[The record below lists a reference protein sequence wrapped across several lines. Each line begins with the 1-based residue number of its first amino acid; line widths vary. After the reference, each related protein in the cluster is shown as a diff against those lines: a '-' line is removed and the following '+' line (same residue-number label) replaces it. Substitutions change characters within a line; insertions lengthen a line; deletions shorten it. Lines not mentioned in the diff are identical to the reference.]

1 VRRAYQ
7 EPRFTAGPRC
17 RPAEDPG
24 PPLNRR
30 TFTALLAAAAARL
43 TLTPRWALEP
53 LWAGSRR
60 AADWLLRGAAV
71 YDGTGAPPVEA
82 DVVVEG
88 AVISAIGPSLEVA
101 GAEVLDLRGLA
112 LAPGFVDIHSHT
124 DIELLVD
131 PRCESKVRQGVTTE
145 VTGPDGSSMGPWS
158 LGTFQQQ
165 RAEYRRR
172 YGIEIDFRDPAGF
185 LLRLERERV
194 AVNVATMVGAGTVR
208 SAVVGSMNRPANRTE
223 LARMATLVRDAVRS
237 GACGLS
243 TGLEYAPG
251 GYATID
257 ELVALCDP
265 LRGTG
270 LPYASHMRSE
280 DDELLAAVEET
291 LEIGRRA
298 RVPVHISHFKADGQ
312 PNWWKGGPARALV
325 EAARES
331 GVEVTF
337 DRYPYAAW
345 STGLSQLFPI
355 WTKSG
360 GTRAF
365 LGRISSPTL
374 RARIES
380 AVRARVEQLDGGWD
394 GVLVSQTGSPSLAW
408 AQGRRLGAL
417 AAERGVDPYDL
428 LVHLVR
434 QDRDATR
441 MVGFGMNEEDTER
454 MLAHPLAMIAS
465 DGSALAT
472 SGPLS
477 EGAPHPRNYGTFPRV
492 LGHYARERR
501 LFPLE
506 VAIMKMTSMPA
517 DRVRLGGRGRIAVG
531 GFADL
536 VAFDPARVAD
546 LATFERPHQ
555 YPTGIVHVMVNG
567 RPVVR
572 DGEHT
577 GELPGRVLRPA
588 TARHSAPQSVDSRV
602 APAPS

>member
-1 VRRAYQ
+1 MNRRA
-7 EPRFTAGPRC
+7 FTA
-17 RPAEDPG
+17 A
-24 PPLNRR
+24 
-30 TFTALLAAAAARL
+30 LAAAGARL
-43 TLTPRWALEP
+43 TAPPRWALEP
-53 LWAGSRR
+53 LWVSGRR
-60 AADWLLRGAAV
+60 AANWLLRGAAV

-82 DVVVEG
+82 AVAVEG
-88 AVISAIGPSLEVA
+88 AVISALGPALDAA

-145 VTGPDGSSMGPWS
+145 VTGPDGSSMGPWTP
-158 LGTFQQQ
+158 GTFQGQ

-172 YGIEIDFRDPAGF
+172 YGIEIDFRDPGGF
-185 LLRLERERV
+185 LRRLERERI
-194 AVNVATMVGAGTVR
+194 AVNAATMVGAGTVR
-208 SAVVGSMNRPANRTE
+208 SAVVGSVNRPANRTE
-223 LARMATLVRDAVRS
+223 RARMAELVQEAVRA
-237 GACGLS
+237 GVCGLS
-243 TGLEYAPG
+243 SGLEYAPG

-280 DDELLAAVEET
+280 DDQLLAAVEET

-298 RVPVHISHFKADGQ
+298 RLPVHISHFKADGR

-331 GVEVTF
+331 GVDVTF

-360 GTRAF
+360 GTRVF
-365 LGRISSPTL
+365 LRRIVSPAL

-380 AVRARVEQLDGGWD
+380 AVRARVEQLEGGWD
-394 GVLVSQTGSPSLAW
+394 GVMVSQAGSPSLAW

-417 AAERGVDPYDL
+417 AAEHGVDPYDL
-428 LVHLVR
+428 LVRLVT

-441 MVGFGMNEEDTER
+441 MVGFGMNEEDTEL

-465 DGSALAT
+465 DGSGLAT

-477 EGAPHPRNYGTFPRV
+477 EGTPHPRNYGTFPRV
-492 LGHYARERR
+492 LGHYARDRR

-506 VAIMKMTSMPA
+506 VAIKKMTSMPA
-517 DRVRLGGRGRIAVG
+517 DRVRLAGRGRIAVG
-531 GFADL
+531 AFADL
-536 VAFDPARVAD
+536 VAFDPSRVAD

-555 YPTGIVHVMVNG
+555 YPAGIVHVMVNG
-567 RPVVR
+567 RLVVR

-577 GELPGRVLRPA
+577 LELPGRVVRP
-588 TARHSAPQSVDSRV
+588 SSG
-602 APAPS
+602 